1 MIHSNIPMFGACFF
15 GGLLSTM
22 NLWAWHFSHL
32 RFSFNDVYMALI
44 MTGWMFLILG
54 IYYKDFTQIQIGLF
68 SIIPAFFAIRYQ
80 IFINDFQYIRGM
92 IPHHSMA
99 ILMSEK
105 IKEKT
110 TRQDIYKF
118 ADDISKTQL
127 KEIDI
132 MNLITSNSQIP

>member
-1 MIHSNIPMFGACFF
+1 MNIPMFGACFI

-32 RFSFNDVYMALI
+32 RLSLNDVYMALI
-44 MTGWMFLILG
+44 MTGWMFLLLG
-54 IYYKDFTQIQIGLF
+54 IYYKDTTQIQIGLF
-68 SIIPAFFAIRYQ
+68 TIIPSFFAIRYQ
-80 IFINDFQYIRGM
+80 LFINDNEYIRGM

-132 MNLITSNSQIP
+132 MNLITSNSKLP